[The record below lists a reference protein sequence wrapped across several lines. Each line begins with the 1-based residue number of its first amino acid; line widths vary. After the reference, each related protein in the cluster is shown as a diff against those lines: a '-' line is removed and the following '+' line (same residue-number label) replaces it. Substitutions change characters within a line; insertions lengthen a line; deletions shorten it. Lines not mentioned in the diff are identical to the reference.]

1 MSEPQEHL
9 LFLTGKL
16 AEKRLHRIL
25 ESMQPTD
32 FTYTVENIGVNVAA
46 LMTAKM
52 IKRRLTILDS
62 PGRVIVPGLCRGDLP
77 AISEYFNVPFIHG
90 PIDLKDMPVFFGHD
104 CKIPDL
110 SRHNVL
116 IFAEI
121 VDAPNLAVEDIVARA
136 RKYQRDGADV
146 IDVGC
151 LPDTPFPHLEE
162 SVEALHEAGFKVSVD
177 SLEDNDLL
185 RGGQAGADY
194 LLSLSES
201 TLWIADEVE
210 SVPILIPDKH
220 GDMDSMYR
228 VIEKFAERGRPFY
241 ADCILDPIHFG
252 FTESLVRYRDLRQQC
267 PDIEIM
273 MGVGNLTE
281 LTEADTTGINATL
294 FGIIS
299 ELGLNAILA
308 TEVSPHAR
316 AAVREADF
324 ARRMM
329 YAAKQEGSF
338 PKGLDGS
345 LLTTHARMPFPDTAE
360 EIEELASEIKD
371 PSYRVQVSEV
381 GIHVYNRDGIIN
393 ARNPFEIFP
402 ELDLIQED
410 APHAF
415 YMGVEL
421 ARAQIAWQLG
431 KRYMQDEEL
440 DWGVATEPDETSDSE
455 ERSKAAHALKEGKQ
469 EGKKKGQ
476 NKSQRKRKSS
486 TEYKVAGSTLRA
498 SKRNKAIKTKAKKKT
513 AKKKT
518 GKKKIKK
525 KIAKKKTAA
534 MRVVRKKIIKNKKR
548 NLKNKFKNKN

>member
-1 MSEPQEHL
+1 MSEEQEKI

-32 FTYTVENIGVNVAA
+32 FTYEVENIGVNVAA
-46 LMTAKM
+46 LMTAQM
-52 IKRRLTILDS
+52 IKRRLTMLDS
-62 PGRVIVPGLCRGDLP
+62 PDRVIVPGLCRGDMS
-77 AISEYFNVPFIHG
+77 AVSEFFNVPFIHG
-90 PIDLKDMPVFFGHD
+90 PIDLKDMPEFFGHD
-104 CKIPDL
+104 CKVPDL
-110 SRHNVL
+110 SQHNVL

-121 VDAPNLAVEDIVARA
+121 VDAPDITVEEIVTRA

-146 IDVGC
+146 IDIGC

-162 SVEALHEAGFKVSVD
+162 TVEALHEAGFKVSVD
-177 SLEDNDLL
+177 SLEDNELL

-201 TLWIADEVE
+201 TLWIADEVA
-210 SVPILIPDKH
+210 SIPVLIPDKH

-267 PDIEIM
+267 PDVEIM
-273 MGVGNLTE
+273 MGIGNLTE

-329 YAAKQEGSF
+329 YAAKQEGSL
-338 PKGLDGS
+338 PKGIDGS
-345 LLTTHARMPFPDTAE
+345 LLTTHARNPFTYTAD

-371 PSYRVQVSEV
+371 PSYRVQVSEA

-393 ARNPFEIFP
+393 ARNPFQLFP
-402 ELDLIQED
+402 DLELIQED

-431 KRYMQDEEL
+431 KRYIQDEEL
-440 DWGVATEPDETSDSE
+440 EWGVATEPDETSDSE
-455 ERSKAAHALKEGKQ
+455 DQSRAAHALKQGKP
-469 EGKKKGQ
+469 KGQ
-476 NKSQRKRKSS
+476 KTGKSS
-486 TEYKVAGSTLRA
+486 TEYKTAGSTLQARRKKI
-498 SKRNKAIKTKAKKKT
+498 SKKKKSKKKISKKKITKKKT
-513 AKKKT
+513 
-518 GKKKIKK
+518 
-525 KIAKKKTAA
+525 
-534 MRVVRKKIIKNKKR
+534 RKKIQKKQ
-548 NLKNKFKNKN
+548 

>member
-1 MSEPQEHL
+1 MSELQEHL
-9 LFLTGKL
+9 HFLTGKL

-32 FTYTVENIGVNVAA
+32 FTYEVENIGVNVAA

-52 IKRRLTILDS
+52 IKRRLTMLVS
-62 PGRVIVPGLCRGDLP
+62 PDKVIVPGLCRGDL
-77 AISEYFNVPFIHG
+77 AAVSEYFKVPFIHG
-90 PIDLKDMPVFFGHD
+90 PIDLKDMPSFFGHD

-121 VDAPNLAVEDIVARA
+121 VDAPDLAVEDIVARA

-201 TLWIADEVE
+201 TLWIADEVA
-210 SVPILIPDKH
+210 SIPVLIPDKH

-228 VIEKFAERGRPFY
+228 VIEKFAEKDRPFY

-252 FTESLVRYRDLRQQC
+252 FTESLVRYRNLRQQC
-267 PDIEIM
+267 PDIEMM
-273 MGVGNLTE
+273 MGIGNLTE

-294 FGIIS
+294 FGIVS
-299 ELGLNAILA
+299 ELGINAILA

-329 YAAKQEGSF
+329 YAAKQEGSL
-338 PKGLDGS
+338 PKGLDAS
-345 LLTTHARMPFPDTAE
+345 LLTTHARMPFPYTAE

-371 PSYRVQVSEV
+371 PSYRVQVSEA

-393 ARNPFEIFP
+393 ARNPFEIFS

-440 DWGVATEPDETSDSE
+440 EWGVATEPDETSDSE
-455 ERSKAAHALKEGKQ
+455 EQSRVAHALKEGKQ

-476 NKSQRKRKSS
+476 KKSKSS
-486 TEYKVAGSTLRA
+486 TEYKTAGSTLRA
-498 SKRNKAIKTKAKKKT
+498 SKRNKAIKSKVKKKT
-513 AKKKT
+513 AKKKAQKKT
-518 GKKKIKK
+518 KRKTKKKS
-525 KIAKKKTAA
+525 
-534 MRVVRKKIIKNKKR
+534 
-548 NLKNKFKNKN
+548 

>member
-1 MSEPQEHL
+1 MGAEQEQI

-16 AEKRLHRIL
+16 AEKRLHKIL
-25 ESMQPTD
+25 ESMQPTE
-32 FTYTVENIGVNVAA
+32 FTYEVENIGVNVAA
-46 LMTAKM
+46 LMTAEM
-52 IKRRLTILDS
+52 IKRRLTMLDS
-62 PGRVIVPGLCRGDLP
+62 PDRVIVPGLCLGDLP

-90 PIDLKDMPVFFGHD
+90 PIDLKDMPEFFGHD

-110 SRHNVL
+110 SQHNVL

-121 VDAPNLAVEDIVARA
+121 VDAPNITVEEIVARA

-146 IDVGC
+146 IDIGC

-162 SVEALHEAGFKVSVD
+162 SVEALYKAGFKISID

-201 TLWIADEVE
+201 TLWIADEVA
-210 SVPILIPDKH
+210 SIPVLIPDKH
-220 GDMDSMYR
+220 GDLDSMYR
-228 VIEKFAERGRPFY
+228 VIEKFAEKGRPFY
-241 ADCILDPIHFG
+241 ADCVLDPIHFG

-267 PDIEIM
+267 PDVEIM

-281 LTEADTTGINATL
+281 LTEADTTGINAIL

-316 AAVREADF
+316 AAIREADF

-329 YAAKQEGSF
+329 YAAKQEDSL

-345 LLTTHARMPFPDTAE
+345 LLTTHARKPFPYTAD

-371 PSYRVQVSEV
+371 PSYRVQVSEA
-381 GIHVYNRDGIIN
+381 GIHVYNRGGIIN
-393 ARNPFEIFP
+393 ARNPFELFP
-402 ELDLIQED
+402 DLELLQED

-440 DWGVATEPDETSDSE
+440 EWGVATEPEESSDSE
-455 ERSKAAHALKEGKQ
+455 EKSRAAHALK
-469 EGKKKGQ
+469 
-476 NKSQRKRKSS
+476 KSKSS
-486 TEYKVAGSTLRA
+486 VEYKTAGSTLQAR
-498 SKRNKAIKTKAKKKT
+498 KKKT
-513 AKKKT
+513 SKKKKLKKKISKKKITKKKKSKKKT
-518 GKKKIKK
+518 SKKKITKKKTKK
-525 KIAKKKTAA
+525 KIQKKQ
-534 MRVVRKKIIKNKKR
+534 
-548 NLKNKFKNKN
+548 

>member
-1 MSEPQEHL
+1 MGKPQEHL

-32 FTYTVENIGVNVAA
+32 FTYEVENIGVNVAA
-46 LMTAKM
+46 LMTAEM
-52 IKRRLTILDS
+52 IKRRLTMLES
-62 PGRVIVPGLCRGDLP
+62 PDRVIVPGLCRGDLP
-77 AISEYFNVPFIHG
+77 AVSEFFNVPFIHG

-104 CKIPDL
+104 CKVPDL
-110 SRHNVL
+110 SQHNVL

-121 VDAPNLAVEDIVARA
+121 VNAPDITVEEIVTRA
-136 RKYQRDGADV
+136 RKYQRDGADI
-146 IDVGC
+146 IDIGC

-162 SVEALHEAGFKVSVD
+162 SVEVLHEAGFKVSID

-201 TLWIADEVE
+201 TLWIADEVA
-210 SVPILIPDKH
+210 SIPILIPDKH
-220 GDMDSMYR
+220 GDMNSMYH

-252 FTESLVRYRDLRQQC
+252 FTESIVRYRDLRQQC
-267 PDIEIM
+267 PDVEIM
-273 MGVGNLTE
+273 MGIGNLTE

-299 ELGLNAILA
+299 ELGINAILA

-329 YAAKQEGSF
+329 YAAKQEGSL

-345 LLTTHARMPFPDTAE
+345 LLTTHARNPFTYTAD

-371 PSYRVQVSEV
+371 PSYRIQVSEAA
-381 GIHVYNRDGIIN
+381 IHVYNRDGIVK
-393 ARNPFEIFP
+393 ARNPFQLFP
-402 ELDLIQED
+402 DIELIQED

-440 DWGVATEPDETSDSE
+440 EWGVATEPDETSDSE
-455 ERSKAAHALKEGKQ
+455 EISRAAHALKEGKQ
-469 EGKKKGQ
+469 EEKKKGQ
-476 NKSQRKRKSS
+476 KRSQKKSKSS
-486 TEYKVAGSTLRA
+486 TEYKAAGSTLQARRKKI
-498 SKRNKAIKTKAKKKT
+498 SKKKKAKKKMT
-513 AKKKT
+513 KKKT
-518 GKKKIKK
+518 RKKIKK
-525 KIAKKKTAA
+525 KQ
-534 MRVVRKKIIKNKKR
+534 
-548 NLKNKFKNKN
+548 

>member
-1 MSEPQEHL
+1 MGEEQEQI

-32 FTYTVENIGVNVAA
+32 FTYEVENIGVNVAA
-46 LMTAKM
+46 LMTAAM
-52 IKRRLTILDS
+52 IKRRLTMLDS
-62 PGRVIVPGLCRGDLP
+62 PDRVIVPGLCRGDLP
-77 AISEYFNVPFIHG
+77 AVSEFFKVPFIHG
-90 PIDLKDMPVFFGHD
+90 PIDLKDMPEFFGHD
-104 CKIPDL
+104 CKVPDL
-110 SRHNVL
+110 SQHNVL

-121 VDAPNLAVEDIVARA
+121 VDAPDITVEEIVTRA
-136 RKYQRDGADV
+136 KKYQRDGADV

-201 TLWIADEVE
+201 TLWIADEV
-210 SVPILIPDKH
+210 SSIPVLIPDKH
-220 GDMDSMYR
+220 GDMNSMYR
-228 VIEKFAERGRPFY
+228 VIEKFAEKGRPFY

-273 MGVGNLTE
+273 MGIGNLTE

-329 YAAKQEGSF
+329 YAAKQEGSL

-345 LLTTHARMPFPDTAE
+345 LLTTHARNPFTYTAV

-371 PSYRVQVSEV
+371 PSYRVQVSEA

-393 ARNPFEIFP
+393 ARNPFQLFP
-402 ELDLIQED
+402 DLELIQED

-440 DWGVATEPDETSDSE
+440 EWGVATEPDETSDSE
-455 ERSKAAHALKEGKQ
+455 EQSRAAHALKEGK
-469 EGKKKGQ
+469 KKG
-476 NKSQRKRKSS
+476 KSS
-486 TEYKVAGSTLRA
+486 TEYKTAGPTLQTRKKKV
-498 SKRNKAIKTKAKKKT
+498 SKKKSKKKISKKKITKKKT
-513 AKKKT
+513 
-518 GKKKIKK
+518 
-525 KIAKKKTAA
+525 
-534 MRVVRKKIIKNKKR
+534 RKKIQKKQR
-548 NLKNKFKNKN
+548 

>member
-16 AEKRLHRIL
+16 AEKQLHRIL

-32 FTYTVENIGVNVAA
+32 FTYEVENIGVNVAA

-52 IKRRLTILDS
+52 IKRRLTILVS
-62 PGRVIVPGLCRGDLP
+62 PDRVIVPGLCRGDLP
-77 AISEYFNVPFIHG
+77 AVSEYFNVPFIHG

-110 SRHNVL
+110 SQHNVL

-121 VDAPNLAVEDIVARA
+121 VDAPNITVEEIITRA
-136 RKYQRDGADV
+136 GKYQRDGADV

-162 SVEALHEAGFKVSVD
+162 SVEALHKAGFKVSID

-201 TLWIADEVE
+201 TLWIADEVA
-210 SVPILIPDKH
+210 SIPVLIPDKH

-228 VIEKFAERGRPFY
+228 VIEKFAEKDRPFY

-267 PDIEIM
+267 PDLEIM

-345 LLTTHARMPFPDTAE
+345 LLTTHARNPFPYTAE

-371 PSYRVQVSEV
+371 PSYRVQVSEA

-393 ARNPFEIFP
+393 ARNPFEIFS

-440 DWGVATEPDETSDSE
+440 EWGVATEPDETSDSE
-455 ERSKAAHALKEGKQ
+455 EQSRVAHALKEGKQ
-469 EGKKKGQ
+469 AGKKKGQ
-476 NKSQRKRKSS
+476 KKSKSS
-486 TEYKVAGSTLRA
+486 TEYKTAGSTLRA
-498 SKRNKAIKTKAKKKT
+498 SKRNKAIKSKAKKKT
-513 AKKKT
+513 QKKT
-518 GKKKIKK
+518 R
-525 KIAKKKTAA
+525 KKTS
-534 MRVVRKKIIKNKKR
+534 KKVLTKK
-548 NLKNKFKNKN
+548 

>member
-1 MSEPQEHL
+1 MSEDQEHL

-16 AEKRLHRIL
+16 AEKRLHKIL
-25 ESMQPTD
+25 ETMQPID
-32 FTYTVENIGVNVAA
+32 FTYEVKNIGVNVAA
-46 LMTAKM
+46 LMTAEM
-52 IKRRLTILDS
+52 IKRRLTMSENTD
-62 PGRVIVPGLCRGDLP
+62 RVILPGLCRGDLA
-77 AISEYFNVPFIHG
+77 AISDYFKVPFIHG
-90 PIDLKDMPVFFGHD
+90 SIDLKDMPAFFGHD
-104 CKIPDL
+104 CKVPDL
-110 SRHNVL
+110 SQHDVL

-121 VDAPNLAVEDIVARA
+121 VDAPNLSIDDIVNRA
-136 RKYQRDGADV
+136 RKYQRDGANV

-151 LPDTPFPHLEE
+151 LPETPFPHLEE
-162 SVEALHEAGFKVSVD
+162 SVEALHDAGFKVSVD

-185 RGGQAGADY
+185 RGGRAGADY

-201 TLWIADEVE
+201 TLWIADEV
-210 SVPILIPDKH
+210 SSIPILIPDKH
-220 GDMDSMYR
+220 GDMGSMYR
-228 VIEKFAERGRPFY
+228 VIEKFAEKGRPFF

-281 LTEADTTGINATL
+281 LTEADTTGINAIL

-329 YAAKQEGSF
+329 YAAKKEGSL

-345 LLTTHARMPFPDTAE
+345 LLTTHARKPFPYTAE

-371 PSYRVQVSEV
+371 PSYRIQVSEA
-381 GIHVYNRDGIIN
+381 GIHVYNRDGMIN
-393 ARNPFEIFP
+393 ARNPFALFP
-402 ELDLIQED
+402 DLELIEED

-440 DWGVATEPDETSDSE
+440 AWGVATDLNESSSSE
-455 ERSKAAHALKEGKQ
+455 ESSKAAHALKDGKQ
-469 EGKKKGQ
+469 KGT
-476 NKSQRKRKSS
+476 SS
-486 TEYKVAGSTLRA
+486 TEYKTAGSTLQA
-498 SKRNKAIKTKAKKKT
+498 SKKGVSKKKTSKKKT

-518 GKKKIKK
+518 
-525 KIAKKKTAA
+525 
-534 MRVVRKKIIKNKKR
+534 RKKI
-548 NLKNKFKNKN
+548 

>member
-1 MSEPQEHL
+1 MGVDQEHI

-25 ESMQPTD
+25 ETMQATD
-32 FTYTVENIGVNVAA
+32 FTYEVKNIGVNVAA
-46 LMTAKM
+46 LMTAEM
-52 IKRRLTILDS
+52 IQRRLTMAELPD
-62 PGRVIVPGLCRGDLP
+62 RVIVPGLCRGDLSS
-77 AISEYFNVPFIHG
+77 ISAYFHVPFIHG

-104 CKIPDL
+104 CRVPDL
-110 SRHNVL
+110 SLHNVL

-121 VDAPNLAVEDIVARA
+121 VDAPNITVAEIVTRA
-136 RKYQRDGADV
+136 RKYRGDGADV

-151 LPDTPFPHLEE
+151 LPDTPFPHLEA
-162 SVEALHEAGFKVSVD
+162 SIQALHDAGFTVSID
-177 SLEDNDLL
+177 SLEDTDLL
-185 RGGQAGADY
+185 RGGRAGADY

-201 TLWIADEVE
+201 TLWIADEVA
-210 SVPILIPDKH
+210 STPILIPDKH

-228 VIEKFAERGRPFY
+228 VIEKFSAKDRPFY

-252 FTESLVRYRDLRQQC
+252 FTESLVRYRDLRLQC

-281 LTEADTTGINATL
+281 LTEADTTGINAIL

-329 YAAKQEGSF
+329 YAAKQEGSL
-338 PKGLDGS
+338 PKGLDDS
-345 LLTTHARMPFPDTAE
+345 LLTTHARRPFTYTVE
-360 EIEELASEIKD
+360 EITELASEIKD
-371 PSYRVQVSEV
+371 PSYRIQVSETGV
-381 GIHVYNRDGIIN
+381 HVYNRDGIIS
-393 ARNPFEIFP
+393 AKNPFTLFA
-402 ELDLIQED
+402 ELASIQED

-421 ARAQIAWQLG
+421 SRAQIAWQLG

-440 DWGVATEPDETSDSE
+440 KWGVATLPSGMADSE
-455 ERSKAAHALKEGKQ
+455 EKSKAAHALKEDKDT
-469 EGKKKGQ
+469 
-476 NKSQRKRKSS
+476 SS
-486 TEYKVAGSTLRA
+486 SEYKAAGSTLQAR
-498 SKRNKAIKTKAKKKT
+498 KKKT
-513 AKKKT
+513 VKQT
-518 GKKKIKK
+518 NEKKIQKK
-525 KIAKKKTAA
+525 
-534 MRVVRKKIIKNKKR
+534 
-548 NLKNKFKNKN
+548 

>member
-1 MSEPQEHL
+1 MGEEQEQI

-16 AEKRLHRIL
+16 AEKRLHKIL

-32 FTYTVENIGVNVAA
+32 FSYQVENIGVNVAA

-52 IKRRLTILDS
+52 IKRRLTMMDT
-62 PGRVIVPGLCRGDLP
+62 PDRVIVPGLCRGDLP
-77 AISEYFNVPFIHG
+77 AISEYFEVPFIHG
-90 PIDLKDMPVFFGHD
+90 PIDLKDMPVFFGQD
-104 CKIPDL
+104 CKVPDL
-110 SRHNVL
+110 SQHNVL

-121 VDAPNLAVEDIVARA
+121 VDAPNITVEDIVTRA
-136 RKYQRDGADV
+136 RKYQRDGANI
-146 IDVGC
+146 IDIGC

-185 RGGQAGADY
+185 RGGRAGADY

-201 TLWIADEVE
+201 TLWIADEV
-210 SVPILIPDKH
+210 SSIPVLIPDKH

-228 VIEKFAERGRPFY
+228 VIEKFAEKGRPFF

-273 MGVGNLTE
+273 MGIGNLTE

-329 YAAKQEGSF
+329 YAAKQEGSL

-345 LLTTHARMPFPDTAE
+345 LLTTHARNPFTYTAD

-371 PSYRVQVSEV
+371 PSYRVQVSESGV
-381 GIHVYNRDGIIN
+381 HVYNRDGIIN
-393 ARNPFEIFP
+393 ARNPFELFP
-402 ELDLIQED
+402 ELDLLQDD
-410 APHAF
+410 AAHAF

-440 DWGVATEPDETSDSE
+440 EWGVATEPDETSDSE
-455 ERSKAAHALKEGKQ
+455 EQSRAAHALKKGKQ
-469 EGKKKGQ
+469 KG
-476 NKSQRKRKSS
+476 KSS
-486 TEYKVAGSTLRA
+486 TEYKVAGSTLQ
-498 SKRNKAIKTKAKKKT
+498 AK
-513 AKKKT
+513 KKKT
-518 GKKKIKK
+518 GKKKITKKKSKKKTSKK
-525 KIAKKKTAA
+525 KITKKKT
-534 MRVVRKKIIKNKKR
+534 RKKIQ
-548 NLKNKFKNKN
+548 

>member
-1 MSEPQEHL
+1 
-9 LFLTGKL
+9 
-16 AEKRLHRIL
+16 
-25 ESMQPTD
+25 
-32 FTYTVENIGVNVAA
+32 
-46 LMTAKM
+46 
-52 IKRRLTILDS
+52 
-62 PGRVIVPGLCRGDLP
+62 
-77 AISEYFNVPFIHG
+77 
-90 PIDLKDMPVFFGHD
+90 
-104 CKIPDL
+104 
-110 SRHNVL
+110 
-116 IFAEI
+116 
-121 VDAPNLAVEDIVARA
+121 
-136 RKYQRDGADV
+136 
-146 IDVGC
+146 
-151 LPDTPFPHLEE
+151 
-162 SVEALHEAGFKVSVD
+162 
-177 SLEDNDLL
+177 L

-201 TLWIADEVE
+201 TLWIADEVD
-210 SVPILIPDKH
+210 SIPVLIPDKH
-220 GDMDSMYR
+220 TDMDSMYR

-252 FTESLVRYRDLRQQC
+252 FTESIVRYRDLRQQC
-267 PDIEIM
+267 PDVEIM

-329 YAAKQEGSF
+329 YAAKQEGSL

-345 LLTTHARMPFPDTAE
+345 LLTTHARNPFTYTAD

-371 PSYRVQVSEV
+371 PSYRVQVSEA

-393 ARNPFEIFP
+393 ARNPFQLFP
-402 ELDLIQED
+402 DLELIQED

-440 DWGVATEPDETSDSE
+440 EWGVATEPDETSDSE
-455 ERSKAAHALKEGKQ
+455 DQSRAAHALKQGKPK
-469 EGKKKGQ
+469 GKKTG
-476 NKSQRKRKSS
+476 KSS
-486 TEYKVAGSTLRA
+486 TEYKTAGSTLQ
-498 SKRNKAIKTKAKKKT
+498 AKKKKT
-513 AKKKT
+513 SKKKT
-518 GKKKIKK
+518 SKKKKTKKKIIKKKIKK
-525 KIAKKKTAA
+525 KIQKKQ
-534 MRVVRKKIIKNKKR
+534 
-548 NLKNKFKNKN
+548 

>member
-1 MSEPQEHL
+1 MSEDKEHI

-16 AEKRLHRIL
+16 ARKRLHKIL
-25 ESMQPTD
+25 ETMQPTS
-32 FTYTVENIGVNVAA
+32 FTYEIKNIGVNVAA
-46 LMTAKM
+46 LMTAEM
-52 IKRRLTILDS
+52 IKRRLTMLDV
-62 PGRVIVPGLCRGDLP
+62 PDRVIVPGLCRGDLS
-77 AISEYFNVPFIHG
+77 AISEYFNVPFIRG

-104 CKIPDL
+104 CKVPDL
-110 SRHNVL
+110 SQHNVL

-121 VDAPNLAVEDIVARA
+121 VDAPNIAVEEIVTQAK
-136 RKYQRDGADV
+136 KYQRDGADV
-146 IDVGC
+146 IDIGC
-151 LPDTPFPHLEE
+151 LPDTLFPHLEE
-162 SVEALHEAGFKVSVD
+162 SIEALHEIGFKVSID

-185 RGGQAGADY
+185 RGGRAGADY

-201 TLWIADEVE
+201 TLWIIDEV
-210 SVPILIPDKH
+210 SSIPVLIPDKH

-228 VIEKFAERGRPFY
+228 VIEKFAEKNRPFF

-252 FTESLVRYRDLRQQC
+252 FTESLVRYHDLRQQC

-316 AAVREADF
+316 TVVREADF

-329 YAAKQEGSF
+329 YAAKQEGSL

-345 LLTTHARMPFPDTAE
+345 LLTTHARKPFTYTAD
-360 EIEELASEIKD
+360 EIAELASEIKD
-371 PSYRVQVSEV
+371 PSYRVQVSKAGV
-381 GIHVYNRDGIIN
+381 HVYNRDGITN
-393 ARNPFEIFP
+393 AKNPFEFFP
-402 ELDLIQED
+402 ELELIQED

-431 KRYMQDEEL
+431 KRYMQDQEL
-440 DWGVATEPDETSDSE
+440 DWGVATEPDEISDSKGQS
-455 ERSKAAHALKEGKQ
+455 RAAHALKEGK
-469 EGKKKGQ
+469 
-476 NKSQRKRKSS
+476 KRKGKSS
-486 TEYKVAGSTLRA
+486 AEYKTAGSTLRA
-498 SKRNKAIKTKAKKKT
+498 KKK
-513 AKKKT
+513 K
-518 GKKKIKK
+518 G
-525 KIAKKKTAA
+525 
-534 MRVVRKKIIKNKKR
+534 RKKIQKK
-548 NLKNKFKNKN
+548 K

>member
-1 MSEPQEHL
+1 MGEEQEQI

-32 FTYTVENIGVNVAA
+32 FTYEVENIGVNVAA
-46 LMTAKM
+46 LMTAAM
-52 IKRRLTILDS
+52 IKRRLTMLDC
-62 PGRVIVPGLCRGDLP
+62 PDRVIVPGLCRGDLP
-77 AISEYFNVPFIHG
+77 AVSDFFNVPFIHG
-90 PIDLKDMPVFFGHD
+90 PIDLKDMPEFFGHD
-104 CKIPDL
+104 CKVPDL
-110 SRHNVL
+110 SQHNVL

-121 VDAPNLAVEDIVARA
+121 VDAPDITVEEIVTRA
-136 RKYQRDGADV
+136 RKYQRDGADI

-162 SVEALHEAGFKVSVD
+162 SVEALHEAGFKVSID

-185 RGGQAGADY
+185 RGGKAGADY

-201 TLWIADEVE
+201 TLWIADEVP
-210 SVPILIPDKH
+210 SIPVLIPDKH
-220 GDMDSMYR
+220 GDMNSMYR
-228 VIEKFAERGRPFY
+228 VIEKFAEKGRPFY

-267 PDIEIM
+267 PDVEIM
-273 MGVGNLTE
+273 MGIGNLTE

-329 YAAKQEGSF
+329 YAAKQEGSL

-345 LLTTHARMPFPDTAE
+345 LLTTHARNPFTYTAD

-371 PSYRVQVSEV
+371 PSYRVQVSEA

-393 ARNPFEIFP
+393 ARNPFELFP
-402 ELDLIQED
+402 DLELIQED

-440 DWGVATEPDETSDSE
+440 EWGVATEPDETSDSE
-455 ERSKAAHALKEGKQ
+455 EQSRVAHALKQ
-469 EGKKKGQ
+469 GKKKG
-476 NKSQRKRKSS
+476 KSS
-486 TEYKVAGSTLRA
+486 TEYKTAGSTLQA
-498 SKRNKAIKTKAKKKT
+498 KRKKTSKKKT
-513 AKKKT
+513 SKKKT
-518 GKKKIKK
+518 KKKSKQKITKRKTKKKIKK
-525 KIAKKKTAA
+525 K
-534 MRVVRKKIIKNKKR
+534 
-548 NLKNKFKNKN
+548 

>member
-1 MSEPQEHL
+1 MSDKQEQI

-16 AEKRLHRIL
+16 AEKRLHKIL
-25 ESMQPTD
+25 KTMQPTD
-32 FTYTVENIGVNVAA
+32 FTYEVENIGVNVAA
-46 LMTAKM
+46 LMTAEL
-52 IKRRLTILDS
+52 IKRRLTMLDT
-62 PGRVIVPGLCRGDLP
+62 PDRVIVPGLCRGDLSV
-77 AISEYFNVPFIHG
+77 ISEYFNVPFIHG

-104 CKIPDL
+104 CKAPDL
-110 SRHNVL
+110 SQHNVQ

-121 VDAPNLAVEDIVARA
+121 VDAPNITVEEIVTRA
-136 RKYQRDGADV
+136 KKYQRDGANV
-146 IDVGC
+146 IDIGC

-162 SVEALHEAGFKVSVD
+162 SVEALHEAGLKVSVD

-201 TLWIADEVE
+201 TLWIADEV
-210 SVPILIPDKH
+210 SSIPVLIPDKH

-228 VIEKFAERGRPFY
+228 VIEKFAGKGRPFY

-252 FTESLVRYRDLRQQC
+252 FTESIVRYRDLRQQC

-273 MGVGNLTE
+273 MGIGNLTE

-316 AAVREADF
+316 TAVREADL

-329 YAAKQEGSF
+329 FAAKREGSL

-345 LLTTHARMPFPDTAE
+345 LLTTHARKPFPYTVD

-393 ARNPFEIFP
+393 ARNPFELFP
-402 ELDLIQED
+402 ELDLLQED

-415 YMGVEL
+415 YVGVEL

-440 DWGVATEPDETSDSE
+440 GWGVAVEPEEASSSD
-455 ERSKAAHALKEGKQ
+455 ERSRAAHALKKGKQ
-469 EGKKKGQ
+469 QGHKV
-476 NKSQRKRKSS
+476 SQKAGKSS
-486 TEYKVAGSTLRA
+486 TGYKTADSTLQV
-498 SKRNKAIKTKAKKKT
+498 RNKKVSKKKLNKKTSKKKT
-513 AKKKT
+513 T
-518 GKKKIKK
+518 KKKITKK
-525 KIAKKKTAA
+525 KIRKTIQKKK
-534 MRVVRKKIIKNKKR
+534 
-548 NLKNKFKNKN
+548 

>member
-1 MSEPQEHL
+1 MGEEQEQI

-16 AEKRLHRIL
+16 AEKRLHKIL

-32 FTYTVENIGVNVAA
+32 FSYQIENIGVNVAA
-46 LMTAKM
+46 LMTAEM
-52 IKRRLTILDS
+52 IKRRLTMLDT
-62 PGRVIVPGLCRGDLP
+62 PDRVIVPGLCRGDLP
-77 AISEYFNVPFIHG
+77 AISEYFDVPFIHG

-104 CKIPDL
+104 CKVPDL
-110 SRHNVL
+110 SQHNVL

-121 VDAPNLAVEDIVARA
+121 VDAPNITVENIVTRA
-136 RKYQRDGADV
+136 RKYQRDGANV
-146 IDVGC
+146 IDIGC

-162 SVEALHEAGFKVSVD
+162 SVEALHEAGLKVSVD

-185 RGGQAGADY
+185 RGGRAGADY

-201 TLWIADEVE
+201 TLWIADEV
-210 SVPILIPDKH
+210 SSIPVLIPDKH

-228 VIEKFAERGRPFY
+228 VIEKFAGKGRPFF

-273 MGVGNLTE
+273 MGIGNLTE
-281 LTEADTTGINATL
+281 LTEADTTGINAIL

-329 YAAKQEGSF
+329 YAAKQEGSL

-345 LLTTHARMPFPDTAE
+345 LLTTHARKPFPYSAE

-371 PSYRVQVSEV
+371 PSYRVQVSEAA
-381 GIHVYNRDGIIN
+381 IHVYNRDGIIN
-393 ARNPFEIFP
+393 ARNPFELFP
-402 ELDLIQED
+402 ELDLLQED

-440 DWGVATEPDETSDSE
+440 EWGVATEPEETSNSE
-455 ERSKAAHALKEGKQ
+455 EQSRAAHAMKEGKQ
-469 EGKKKGQ
+469 KGQ
-476 NKSQRKRKSS
+476 GAGQKASKSS
-486 TEYKVAGSTLRA
+486 TEYKAAGSTLQ
-498 SKRNKAIKTKAKKKT
+498 AKKKT
-513 AKKKT
+513 S
-518 GKKKIKK
+518 KKKITK
-525 KIAKKKTAA
+525 
-534 MRVVRKKIIKNKKR
+534 KKIIKKKTR
-548 NLKNKFKNKN
+548 KKTRKKAGKKIQKKQ

>member
-1 MSEPQEHL
+1 MSEEQEQI

-16 AEKRLHRIL
+16 AEKRLHKIL

-32 FTYTVENIGVNVAA
+32 FSYQVENIGVNVAA
-46 LMTAKM
+46 LMTAQM
-52 IKRRLTILDS
+52 IKRRLTMLDT
-62 PGRVIVPGLCRGDLP
+62 PDRVIVPGLCRGDLP
-77 AISEYFNVPFIHG
+77 AITEFFDVPFIHG

-110 SRHNVL
+110 SQHNVL

-121 VDAPNLAVEDIVARA
+121 VDAPNITVEDILTRA
-136 RKYQRDGADV
+136 RKYHRDGANV
-146 IDVGC
+146 IDIGC

-162 SVEALHEAGFKVSVD
+162 SVEALHEAGLKVSVD
-177 SLEDNDLL
+177 SLENNDLL
-185 RGGQAGADY
+185 RGGRAGADY

-201 TLWIADEVE
+201 TLWIADEV
-210 SVPILIPDKH
+210 SSIPVLIPDKH

-228 VIEKFAERGRPFY
+228 VIEKFAEKGRPFF

-273 MGVGNLTE
+273 MGIGNLTE
-281 LTEADTTGINATL
+281 LTEADTTGINAIL

-329 YAAKQEGSF
+329 FAAKQEGSL

-345 LLTTHARMPFPDTAE
+345 LLTTHARNPFTYTAE

-371 PSYRVQVSEV
+371 PSYRVQVSEAA
-381 GIHVYNRDGIIN
+381 IHVYNRDGIIN
-393 ARNPFEIFP
+393 AKNPFELFP
-402 ELDLIQED
+402 DLDLLQED

-440 DWGVATEPDETSDSE
+440 EWGVATEPEETSNSE
-455 ERSKAAHALKEGKQ
+455 EQSRAAHALKEGKQ
-469 EGKKKGQ
+469 KGQ
-476 NKSQRKRKSS
+476 GTGKSS
-486 TEYKVAGSTLRA
+486 TEYKAAGLTLQT
-498 SKRNKAIKTKAKKKT
+498 KKKKTVKKKTKKKKAKKKT
-513 AKKKT
+513 SKKKITKKKIIKKKT
-518 GKKKIKK
+518 RKKTKKKIK
-525 KIAKKKTAA
+525 
-534 MRVVRKKIIKNKKR
+534 
-548 NLKNKFKNKN
+548 

>member
-1 MSEPQEHL
+1 MREPQEHL
-9 LFLTGKL
+9 RFLTGKL
-16 AEKRLHRIL
+16 AEKQLHRIL

-32 FTYTVENIGVNVAA
+32 FTYEVENIGVNVAA

-62 PGRVIVPGLCRGDLP
+62 PDKVIVPGLCRGDL
-77 AISEYFNVPFIHG
+77 AAVSEYFKVPFIHG

-121 VDAPNLAVEDIVARA
+121 VDAPELAVEDIVARA

-201 TLWIADEVE
+201 TLWIADEVA
-210 SVPILIPDKH
+210 SIPVLIPDKH

-228 VIEKFAERGRPFY
+228 VIEKFAEKDRPFY

-267 PDIEIM
+267 PDIEMM

-294 FGIIS
+294 FGIVS
-299 ELGLNAILA
+299 ELGINAILA

-329 YAAKQEGSF
+329 YAAKQEGSL
-338 PKGLDGS
+338 PKGLDES
-345 LLTTHARMPFPDTAE
+345 LLTTHARMPFPYTAE
-360 EIEELASEIKD
+360 EIEELASAIKD
-371 PSYRVQVSEV
+371 PSYRVQVSEA

-393 ARNPFEIFP
+393 AKNPFEIYS

-440 DWGVATEPDETSDSE
+440 EWGVATEPDEISDSE
-455 ERSKAAHALKEGKQ
+455 EQSRAAHALKG
-469 EGKKKGQ
+469 GKKKGQ
-476 NKSQRKRKSS
+476 KKSKSS
-486 TEYKVAGSTLRA
+486 TVYKTAGSTLRA
-498 SKRNKAIKTKAKKKT
+498 SKRNKAIKSKAKKKT
-513 AKKKT
+513 AKNKAQKKT
-518 GKKKIKK
+518 REKTKKKS
-525 KIAKKKTAA
+525 
-534 MRVVRKKIIKNKKR
+534 
-548 NLKNKFKNKN
+548 

>member
-1 MSEPQEHL
+1 MSEYQKNL

-16 AEKRLHRIL
+16 AEKRLHKIL
-25 ESMQPTD
+25 QAMQPTD
-32 FTYTVENIGVNVAA
+32 FTYEVENIGVNVAA
-46 LMTAKM
+46 LMTAEM

-62 PGRVIVPGLCRGDLP
+62 PNRVILPGLCRGDLA

-90 PIDLKDMPVFFGHD
+90 PIDLKDIPAFFGHD
-104 CKIPDL
+104 CKVPDL
-110 SRHNVL
+110 SQHDVL

-121 VDAPNLAVEDIVARA
+121 VDAPNISVEEIITRA
-136 RKYQRDGADV
+136 TKYQRDGANI
-146 IDVGC
+146 IDIGC

-162 SVEALHEAGFKVSVD
+162 CVEALHEAGFKVSID
-177 SLEDNDLL
+177 SLEENDLL
-185 RGGQAGADY
+185 RGGRAGADY
-194 LLSLSES
+194 LLSLSEN
-201 TLWIADEVE
+201 TLWITDEVP
-210 SVPILIPDKH
+210 SIPVLIPDKH

-228 VIEKFAERGRPFY
+228 VIEKFAGKGRPFY

-252 FTESLVRYRDLRQQC
+252 FTESLVRYHDLRQQC
-267 PDIEIM
+267 PDVEIM
-273 MGVGNLTE
+273 MGIGNLTE
-281 LTEADTTGINATL
+281 LTEADTTGINAIL

-329 YAAKQEGSF
+329 YAAKQEGSL

-345 LLTTHARMPFPDTAE
+345 LLTTHARKPFPYTAA

-371 PSYRVQVSEV
+371 PSYRIQVSEV
-381 GIHVYNRDGIIN
+381 GVHVYNRDGIIN
-393 ARNPFEIFP
+393 ARNPFELFP
-402 ELDLIQED
+402 ELELIQED

-440 DWGVATEPDETSDSE
+440 EWGVATEPEEISNSE
-455 ERSKAAHALKEGKQ
+455 EHSRAAHALKEGKR
-469 EGKKKGQ
+469 KKK
-476 NKSQRKRKSS
+476 SKSS
-486 TEYKVAGSTLRA
+486 TKYKTAGSTLRV
-498 SKRNKAIKTKAKKKT
+498 SKKKISKKKKAKKK
-513 AKKKT
+513 ANS
-518 GKKKIKK
+518 KKIKK
-525 KIAKKKTAA
+525 KT
-534 MRVVRKKIIKNKKR
+534 
-548 NLKNKFKNKN
+548 

>member
-1 MSEPQEHL
+1 MSAEQEQI

-32 FTYTVENIGVNVAA
+32 FGYEVENIGVNVAA

-52 IKRRLTILDS
+52 IKRRLTMLDT
-62 PGRVIVPGLCRGDLP
+62 PDRVIVPGLCRGDLP
-77 AISEYFNVPFIHG
+77 AIGEYFKVPFIRG

-104 CKIPDL
+104 CKVPDL
-110 SRHNVL
+110 SQHNVL

-121 VDAPNLAVEDIVARA
+121 VDAPNITVEDIVTRA

-162 SVEALHEAGFKVSVD
+162 SVEALHESGFKVSVD
-177 SLEDNDLL
+177 SLEGNDLL

-201 TLWIADEVE
+201 TLWIADEV
-210 SVPILIPDKH
+210 SSIPVLIPDKH

-267 PDIEIM
+267 PDVEIM
-273 MGVGNLTE
+273 MGIGNLTE
-281 LTEADTTGINATL
+281 LTEADTTGINAIL

-345 LLTTHARMPFPDTAE
+345 LLTTHARQPFPYSAE

-371 PSYRVQVSEV
+371 PSYRVQVSEE

-393 ARNPFEIFP
+393 AKNPFEIFS

-440 DWGVATEPDETSDSE
+440 EWGVATEPDETSDSE
-455 ERSKAAHALKEGKQ
+455 EQSKAAHALK
-469 EGKKKGQ
+469 
-476 NKSQRKRKSS
+476 KR
-486 TEYKVAGSTLRA
+486 
-498 SKRNKAIKTKAKKKT
+498 
-513 AKKKT
+513 
-518 GKKKIKK
+518 
-525 KIAKKKTAA
+525 
-534 MRVVRKKIIKNKKR
+534 
-548 NLKNKFKNKN
+548 